1 MADVA
6 RLAGVSTQTV
16 SRYFTGVGYVRA
28 ETRTRITRAIDELG
42 YVPNQSA
49 RNLRSQRTNT
59 VGVLAM
65 GALNYGSAGVLTG
78 LGLAA
83 READVTLMIAQLDLD
98 FEAKNWEGEA
108 KRALA
113 HFLSVPVDGVVVST
127 PIPGIQSLLDGWD
140 EDIPVMT
147 VAELPWSAE
156 GSASTHSHTAG
167 LEATRYLASLG
178 HRRIIHVA
186 GPATRNEAVER
197 ERGYRDAIAEAGLE
211 PAVVAG
217 ATDWSSVSG
226 YRAGELVDTDA
237 FTAVFAAN
245 DEIALGFMSA
255 MEQRGRRAPA
265 DFSIIGVDDMP
276 TAAYFSPPLT
286 SMRIDFRAVGD
297 ATFRMLHHQIL
308 TGEHAQ
314 HLVIEPEMVV
324 RKSAAPPSR

>member
-28 ETRTRITRAIDELG
+28 ETRSRITTAIDELG

-78 LGLAA
+78 LGQAA
-83 READVTLMIAQLDLD
+83 READVTLMIAELDLD
-98 FEAKNWEGEA
+98 FDAQGWEGEA
-108 KRALA
+108 KRALS
-113 HFLSVPVDGVVVST
+113 HFLAVPVDGVVVST
-127 PIPGIQSLLDGWD
+127 PIPGIQSLLAGWD
-140 EDIPVMT
+140 ETTPIIT
-147 VAELPWSAE
+147 VAELPYSPA
-156 GSASTHSHTAG
+156 GSASTHSYSAG
-167 LEATRYLASLG
+167 LDATRYLASLG
-178 HRRIIHVA
+178 HRRIIHIA
-186 GPATRNEAVER
+186 GPATRNEANER
-197 ERGYRDAIAEAGLE
+197 ERGYRDAITEAGLE
-211 PAVVAG
+211 PLVVPG
-217 ATDWSSVSG
+217 ATDWSSASG
-226 YRAGELVDTDA
+226 YRAGGLVDPDA

-255 MEQRGRRAPA
+255 MEQRGHRAPS
-265 DFSIIGVDDMP
+265 DFAIVGVDDMP

-297 ATFRMLHHQIL
+297 ATFRMLHHQIR
-308 TGEHAQ
+308 TGERAE
-314 HLVIEPEMVV
+314 HLVIEPELVI
-324 RKSAAPPSR
+324 RESTAPPAI